1 MAEIII
7 NVIMG
12 SVILLM
18 LGAGLNIEIKEII
31 DLAKRFRLVVIG
43 ILANFLVFP
52 LLTILCLIWVPLSP
66 DIKIGIMLMA
76 AAPIAPMAPV
86 PFVEKAKGD
95 VIYSVGLMVIVAIL
109 SIVFTPLILSLSIP
123 ESVGGVTLNPLS
135 IVKTL
140 LMVQLIPISIG
151 MIIRRTKPKWA
162 DSLIKFVPRIGQ
174 IGLLIG
180 VGFLI
185 AKQASQIISIDI
197 LAYLIMIILSIIA
210 LFVGDRML
218 IGEASDKKRA
228 LAISTAIRNIPLA
241 FLIATENF
249 GDSIVG
255 PVTLVFSVFTM
266 VLAVVYGK
274 FMSHAETKN

>member
-1 MAEIII
+1 MMAIII

-18 LGAGLNIEIKEII
+18 LGAGLNIEFRQVI
-31 DLAKRFRLVVIG
+31 DLFKRFRLVMLGV
-43 ILANFLVFP
+43 LANFLVVP
-52 LLTILCLIWVPLSP
+52 LLTVLCLTWVPLYP
-66 DIKIGIMLMA
+66 DIKIGIILMA

-95 VIYSVGLMVIVAIL
+95 VVYSVGLMVIVAVL
-109 SIVFTPLILSLSIP
+109 SIALTPLILSLSIP

-140 LMVQLIPISIG
+140 LMVQLIPITIG
-151 MIIRRTKPKWA
+151 MIMRKVRPSWA
-162 DSLIKFVPRIGQ
+162 DKLVKIVPRIGQ

-180 VGFLI
+180 VGLLL

-197 LAYLIMIILSIIA
+197 SAYLIMILLAVIF
-210 LFVGDRML
+210 LFVGDWIL
-218 IGEASDKKRA
+218 IGETADKRRS
-228 LAISTAIRNIPLA
+228 LAVSTAIRNVPLA

-249 GDSIVG
+249 PDSISGAV
-255 PVTLVFSVFTM
+255 VLVFSVFTM
-266 VLAVVYGK
+266 VLSVVYGK
-274 FMSHAETKN
+274 FMSNPESNN

>member
-1 MAEIII
+1 M
-7 NVIMG
+7 V
-12 SVILLM
+12 
-18 LGAGLNIEIKEII
+18 
-31 DLAKRFRLVVIG
+31 
-43 ILANFLVFP
+43 
-52 LLTILCLIWVPLSP
+52 
-66 DIKIGIMLMA
+66 

-95 VIYSVGLMVIVAIL
+95 VIYSVGLMVIVAVL

-140 LMVQLIPISIG
+140 LTVQLIPISIG

-162 DSLIKFVPRIGQ
+162 DRLIKFVPRIGQ

-180 VGFLI
+180 VGLLL

-197 LAYLIMIILSIIA
+197 LAYPIMILLAIVA

-218 IGEASDKKRA
+218 IKETTDKRRA
-228 LAISTAIRNIPLA
+228 LAISTAIRNVPLA
-241 FLIATENF
+241 FLIATESF
-249 GDSIVG
+249 PDSVVA

-266 VLAVVYGK
+266 VLSIAYGRLK
-274 FMSHAETKN
+274 FGNTKTE

>member
-18 LGAGLNIEIKEII
+18 LGAGLNIEIKQIV
-31 DLAKRFRLVVIG
+31 DLAKRIRLVVIG

-52 LLTILCLIWVPLSP
+52 LLTILCLSLVPLSP

-95 VIYSVGLMVIVAIL
+95 VIYSVGLMVIVAVL

-151 MIIRRTKPKWA
+151 MILRRTKPKWA
-162 DSLIKFVPRIGQ
+162 DRLIKFVPRIGQ

-180 VGFLI
+180 VGLLL

-197 LAYLIMIILSIIA
+197 LAYPIMILLAIVA

-218 IGEASDKKRA
+218 IKEAADKRRA
-228 LAISTAIRNIPLA
+228 LAISTAIRNVPLA
-241 FLIATENF
+241 FLIATESF
-249 GDSIVG
+249 PDSVVG

-266 VLAVVYGK
+266 VLSVVYGK
-274 FMSHAETKN
+274 IISNPETNN